1 MKSKSKSATQ
11 MGTKKERDAEE
22 LRLLSKFPDLFHDPI
37 MSFIAEVVPSHQNGS
52 GSLTIYFLEQLVE
65 KLLIPIED
73 LKLREFDCG
82 FDEGFTEGYEEG
94 LIEGGSL
101 EDQEE
106 GFYDA
111 IEPTSFFEE
120 AEDEFDEE
128 GLGDLDEDE

>member
-94 LIEGGSL
+94 LIEGGVVSDD
-101 EDQEE
+101 E
-106 GFYDA
+106 
-111 IEPTSFFEE
+111 
-120 AEDEFDEE
+120 EDEFSDPYPETLLDPYEEDEE